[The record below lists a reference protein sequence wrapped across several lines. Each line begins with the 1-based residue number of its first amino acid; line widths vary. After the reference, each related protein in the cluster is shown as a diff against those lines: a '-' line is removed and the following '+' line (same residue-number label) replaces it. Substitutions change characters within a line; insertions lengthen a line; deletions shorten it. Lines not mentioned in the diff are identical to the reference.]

1 MVVVMESLYFEDFR
15 IGMEFTTPRRTVT
28 EADIVNFAGLSGDFN
43 PLHTDEEYAKNT
55 IFKGRIAHGA
65 LTFSIMTG
73 LWDKIGFI
81 RESIIAFYGIDK
93 LRFTKPVYPGDTI
106 MVKIKVTGKEE
117 KDGRGLITLHNEV
130 INQRSEVVLV
140 CDAKLLVKKKAGC
153 SL

>member
-1 MVVVMESLYFEDFR
+1 MVVIVESLYFEDFK
-15 IGMEFTTPRRTVT
+15 IGEEFTSPRRTVT
-28 EADIVNFAGLSGDFN
+28 EADIVNFSGLSGDFN

-117 KDGRGLITLHNEV
+117 KNGNGLVVLHNEV
-130 INQRSEVVLV
+130 INQRGEVVLV
-140 CDAKLLVKKKAGC
+140 CDAKLLVKKKTG
-153 SL
+153 

>member
-153 SL
+153 FL

>member
-1 MVVVMESLYFEDFR
+1 MESLYFEDFR

-153 SL
+153 FL